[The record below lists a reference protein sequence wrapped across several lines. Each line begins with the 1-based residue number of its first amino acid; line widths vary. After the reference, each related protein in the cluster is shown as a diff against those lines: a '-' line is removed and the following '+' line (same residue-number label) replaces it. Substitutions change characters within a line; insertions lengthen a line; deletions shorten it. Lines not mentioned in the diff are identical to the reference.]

1 MVQSRELRKIVVAAR
16 LHAIQCRDRAQW
28 AQKSGRCNRIAS
40 DAAQGRQDKRTGTQ
54 SIIAYRVRLVTGA
67 GAKIKSGPE
76 RQVDMAAPPL
86 RQATTRQIRS
96 ALVVVFD
103 QKPDNPPNINTMCPL
118 AKEELGQL
126 GLRASNRQ
134 IQDVGE
140 EPGLKLRRR
149 PTGQH
154 TKKR

>member
-1 MVQSRELRKIVVAAR
+1 M
-16 LHAIQCRDRAQW
+16 
-28 AQKSGRCNRIAS
+28 AS
-40 DAAQGRQDKRTGTQ
+40 
-54 SIIAYRVRLVTGA
+54 
-67 GAKIKSGPE
+67 
-76 RQVDMAAPPL
+76 PPL

-103 QKPDNPPNINTMCPL
+103 KNPDKPPNINTMCPL
-118 AKEELGQL
+118 TKNELGQL

-140 EPGLKLRRR
+140 EPGLKLRRN

-154 TKKR
+154 RKMLADR

>member
-1 MVQSRELRKIVVAAR
+1 MR
-16 LHAIQCRDRAQW
+16 
-28 AQKSGRCNRIAS
+28 GRGVRITG
-40 DAAQGRQDKRTGTQ
+40 QGRNL
-54 SIIAYRVRLVTGA
+54 AYRVRLVTSA

-96 ALVVVFD
+96 ALVAVFD

>member
-1 MVQSRELRKIVVAAR
+1 
-16 LHAIQCRDRAQW
+16 
-28 AQKSGRCNRIAS
+28 
-40 DAAQGRQDKRTGTQ
+40 
-54 SIIAYRVRLVTGA
+54 
-67 GAKIKSGPE
+67 
-76 RQVDMAAPPL
+76 
-86 RQATTRQIRS
+86 
-96 ALVVVFD
+96 
-103 QKPDNPPNINTMCPL
+103 MCPL

-154 TKKR
+154 TKNAVRQVKPAVIVMLIGAAILALVAIGLFRTGPG

>member
-1 MVQSRELRKIVVAAR
+1 VRRQGLRGFTPSNAETAP
-16 LHAIQCRDRAQW
+16 QW

-54 SIIAYRVRLVTGA
+54 PSLPRPAGYRRRREDQVR
-67 GAKIKSGPE
+67 PE

-118 AKEELGQL
+118 VKEELGQL

-154 TKKR
+154 TNKR

>member
-1 MVQSRELRKIVVAAR
+1 MDSWRSSCGDKGCAASRHPMPRPRRNGRRSLAAAIVSLPMRRRGV
-16 LHAIQCRDRAQW
+16 
-28 AQKSGRCNRIAS
+28 RIRG
-40 DAAQGRQDKRTGTQ
+40 QGRNL
-54 SIIAYRVRLVTGA
+54 AYRVRLVTGA
-67 GAKIKSGPE
+67 GAKIKLGPE

-118 AKEELGQL
+118 VKEELGQL